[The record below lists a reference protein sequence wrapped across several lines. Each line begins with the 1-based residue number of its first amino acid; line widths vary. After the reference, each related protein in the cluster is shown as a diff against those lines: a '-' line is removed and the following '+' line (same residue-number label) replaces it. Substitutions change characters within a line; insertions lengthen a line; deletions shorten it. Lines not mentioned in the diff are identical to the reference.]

1 MVFGTS
7 GFSCERHEQ
16 IEGSLIQLLLLH
28 SDLLLHLLLLY
39 FTHTHTLARQHTSIS
54 VSSELMQAYEELV
67 RKFDP
72 FNSKLTIIQ

>member
-7 GFSCERHEQ
+7 GFSSERHEQ

-28 SDLLLHLLLLY
+28 SDLLLHLLLVY
-39 FTHTHTLARQHTSIS
+39 FTHTHLHDSIHQS
-54 VSSELMQAYEELV
+54 VSELMQAYEELE
-67 RKFDP
+67 RKVDP